1 MTWPATNVMMLGKLR
16 PSFRI
21 EDPDYAP
28 RPTIDYVPINVTPLP
43 GQNVIRQVVMNG
55 VKGVKQG
62 LYGVHGL
69 GDDVLQPEPGP
80 TIPGEPGSYPVS
92 MADRYAAM
100 PTWWKVT
107 YPTLILAS
115 GAVSLYHGYKRNNS
129 LGWGLAWWL
138 MGTAFPV
145 ITPTVAFAQGFGK
158 RKGR

>member
-55 VKGVKQG
+55 VGGVKRG
-62 LYGVHGL
+62 LYGVYGL
-69 GDDVLQPEPGP
+69 GDDTLPPTPQTSVGP
-80 TIPGEPGSYPVS
+80 SDT

-107 YPTLILAS
+107 YPVLILAS
-115 GAVSLYHGYKRNNS
+115 GAASLYHGYKRNNS

-138 MGTAFPV
+138 MGSAFPV
-145 ITPTVAFAQGFGK
+145 ITPTVAVAQGFGK
-158 RKGR
+158 RKKGR